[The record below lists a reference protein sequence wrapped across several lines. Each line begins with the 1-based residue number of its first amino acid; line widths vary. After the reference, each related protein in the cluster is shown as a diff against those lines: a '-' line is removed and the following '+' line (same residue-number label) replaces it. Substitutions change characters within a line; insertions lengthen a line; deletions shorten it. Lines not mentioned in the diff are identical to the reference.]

1 MMVRHKDFFIKLWI
15 SLSLALVVLAVV
27 WLLGFLV
34 LRGIGEVNLGFLLDN
49 PKGMPLGTEGG
60 IRNAILGS
68 FALMGL
74 AMVFST
80 ILGVSCALFNV
91 LYCRSRILH
100 ALISLTVQ
108 CISSIPSILI
118 GMFVYGFFI
127 VTLHIPSSLLT
138 AGIALGLM
146 VFSFVEIKTEKA
158 IREMNA
164 RNLRDSAALGVGRTY
179 MIRRL
184 VLPTIRPHI
193 VSNAILAGSYAIGAT
208 APLLMTGVVYM
219 ADAPSSL
226 LRPVMALPFHLH
238 MLLGQAVK
246 VEKAYATALVLLG
259 VLLVLHLVAELV
271 MRGLGGWIVTHLRS
285 KKC

>member
-1 MMVRHKDFFIKLWI
+1 
-15 SLSLALVVLAVV
+15 
-27 WLLGFLV
+27 
-34 LRGIGEVNLGFLLDN
+34 
-49 PKGMPLGTEGG
+49 
-60 IRNAILGS
+60 
-68 FALMGL
+68 
-74 AMVFST
+74 
-80 ILGVSCALFNV
+80 
-91 LYCRSRILH
+91 
-100 ALISLTVQ
+100 
-108 CISSIPSILI
+108 
-118 GMFVYGFFI
+118 MFVYGFFI

-138 AGIALGLM
+138 AGIALGMM

-158 IREMNA
+158 IREVEA
-164 RNLRDSAALGVGRTY
+164 QYLRDSAALGVGRTY

-219 ADAPSSL
+219 ADAPNSL

-259 VLLVLHLVAELV
+259 ILLVLHFAAELV

-285 KKC
+285 KKS

>member
-1 MMVRHKDFFIKLWI
+1 MKIRHKDLLIKLWVY
-15 SLSLALVVLAVV
+15 LSLALVVLAVA

-34 LRGIGEVNLGFLLDN
+34 FRGIGEVNLGFLLDN

-80 ILGVSCALFNV
+80 LLGVSCAIFNV
-91 LYCRSRILH
+91 LYCRSRTLQ
-100 ALISLTVQ
+100 ALISLTIQ

-138 AGIALGLM
+138 AGIALGMM

-158 IREMNA
+158 IREVEA
-164 RNLRDSAALGVGRTY
+164 QHLRDSEALGAGRTY

-226 LRPVMALPFHLH
+226 LKPVMALPFHLH

-259 VLLVLHLVAELV
+259 ILFVLHFAAELV

-285 KKC
+285 KKS